1 MVRAG
6 STIPDDKLY
15 LSTMAMQLRTGG
27 MLSIKDT
34 LELTGIQ
41 NPEAKIRNLAEEQ
54 VDMEAIETMK
64 AQELQAQQATAQE
77 AQSIGQEIDMLGAED
92 IGAMENVG
100 QN

>member
-15 LSTMAMQLRTGG
+15 LSTIAMQLRTGG

-54 VDMEAIETMK
+54 VDMEAISTMK

-92 IGAMENVG
+92 LGAMENVG

>member
-1 MVRAG
+1 
-6 STIPDDKLY
+6 
-15 LSTMAMQLRTGG
+15 MAMQLRTGG